1 MRTDSLYLQRMAG
14 TGGPALRGRRLTDA
28 ASVLVIDGRLAGRT
42 GRLLASR
49 ASLHRRLL
57 RP

>member
-28 ASVLVIDGRLAGRT
+28 ASVLEMAVGGLSRRT
-42 GRLLASR
+42 SPR
-49 ASLHRRLL
+49 
-57 RP
+57 

>member
-28 ASVLVIDGRLAGRT
+28 ASVLVNGRLAGRT
-42 GRLLASR
+42 GRLLTSR

>member
-14 TGGPALRGRRLTDA
+14 TGGPALRGLRLTDA
-28 ASVLVIDGRLAGRT
+28 ASVLVNGRLAGRT
-42 GRLLASR
+42 GRLLTSR

>member
-28 ASVLVIDGRLAGRT
+28 ASVLVNGRLAGRN
-42 GRLLASR
+42 GRLLTSR